1 MGTWGPG
8 ILQDD
13 VAADVQVMFGDA
25 LASGMSV
32 ERASREVLR
41 ELPGEMITDD
51 DDGPVIMLALAA
63 LQLQHQALDPYVR
76 DQALATIASG
86 AAIYRWEGVRP
97 ELQAVRARILE
108 QFEVALR
115 RGECDA
121 ADLQHMLDPVEWD
134 TLAAYRH
141 PPQ

>member
-13 VAADVQVMFGDA
+13 VAADVQVMFDDA

-32 ERASREVLR
+32 EQASREVLR

-86 AAIYRWEGVRP
+86 AAMDRWQAASPPVADGACAHYRAIRGRSAP
-97 ELQAVRARILE
+97 GRMRLCRSPAHDRS
-108 QFEVALR
+108 R
-115 RGECDA
+115 RG
-121 ADLQHMLDPVEWD
+121 
-134 TLAAYRH
+134 AYLLTKSRH
-141 PPQ
+141 CT

>member
-13 VAADVQVMFGDA
+13 VAADVQVMFEDG

-51 DDGPVIMLALAA
+51 DDGPVIVLALAA
-63 LQLQHQALDPYVR
+63 LQLQHQALDPYAR
-76 DQALATIASG
+76 NQALAVIATG
-86 AAIYRWEGVRP
+86 AAMNRWEATSPV
-97 ELQAVRARILE
+97 LQAARARVIE
-108 QFEVALR
+108 QFEAALR
-115 RGECDA
+115 RGACDA
-121 ADLQHMLDPVEWD
+121 ADLQHMIDPDEG
-134 TLAAYRH
+134 
-141 PPQ
+141 QI